1 MRGGQRDGAGR
12 PNAWGRGVRVQA
24 RTLRMPDAVWDQLDR
39 LSLEASLP
47 PSYVA
52 GLLIERATDEL
63 RDLVAER

>member
-1 MRGGQRDGAGR
+1 
-12 PNAWGRGVRVQA
+12 
-24 RTLRMPDAVWDQLDR
+24 MPDAVWDQLDR